1 MQHAKFHCCNWK
13 IVLSSLFL
21 WQMSLG
27 LHGARQRRK
36 DPLEHVSIHVWI
48 SSCSIVSLILC
59 YIFESV
65 FGAHLIPVP
74 GENFQVV
81 CVLVLFSLHYSKLLC
96 SFCVTNEFSGVCV
109 KLGWKIKWKKSKQK
123 QNIFF
128 LKSPVGQNFNLSTQT
143 SEKIIFNKIISQ
155 ILTYWQHKKKSFW

>member
-1 MQHAKFHCCNWK
+1 
-13 IVLSSLFL
+13 
-21 WQMSLG
+21 MSLG

-74 GENFQVV
+74 AENFQVV
-81 CVLVLFSLHYSKLLC
+81 GVPVLFLFIILNSC

-109 KLGWKIKWKKSKQK
+109 KLG
-123 QNIFF
+123 
-128 LKSPVGQNFNLSTQT
+128 
-143 SEKIIFNKIISQ
+143 
-155 ILTYWQHKKKSFW
+155 